1 MEEKRTDGDVHFV
14 KRDGLDHIPFEAL
27 HVETEV
33 VAARVADGQQDWV
46 EREASSP
53 GFWNM

>member
-1 MEEKRTDGDVHFV
+1 MEEIRTDGDVHFF

-33 VAARVADGQQDWV
+33 VDARVADGQQDWV